1 MSSINEQL
9 GKNVKKMREYRELT
23 QQELADKAGL
33 SKVTIGQIERG
44 NAEPS
49 IGTLGKI
56 AQALECELAIDF
68 LPSQTNRD
76 WGYGV
81 PMQ

>member
-1 MSSINEQL
+1 MSTINQFL
-9 GKNVKKMREYRELT
+9 GAKVRERRDLRGLT
-23 QQELADKAGL
+23 QQELADKSGL

-56 AQALECELAIDF
+56 AQALECELELDF
-68 LPSQTNRD
+68 LPKEQA
-76 WGYGV
+76 
-81 PMQ
+81 